1 MKTADKCVMVD
12 DEQGLS
18 GMLKTRERV
27 IALFYASW
35 CPFCASFLPVFERH
49 AAGEGLTFLAVK
61 DDQESMGDS
70 YSVEIVP
77 TALFFEKGKVSRR
90 LDGVPGAGL
99 NEKQL
104 IDFIQ
109 ACALPNCPPVR

>member
-1 MKTADKCVMVD
+1 MKRADQCVMVD
-12 DEQGLS
+12 DQRGLND
-18 GMLKTRERV
+18 MLKSRERV

-35 CPFCASFLPVFERH
+35 CPFCASFLPVFERY

-61 DDQESMGDS
+61 DDQESMGDA

-77 TALFFEKGKVSRR
+77 TALFFEKGKVSGR
-90 LDGVPGAGL
+90 LDGVPGVGL

-104 IDFIQ
+104 TDFIR
-109 ACALPNCPPVR
+109 ACAP